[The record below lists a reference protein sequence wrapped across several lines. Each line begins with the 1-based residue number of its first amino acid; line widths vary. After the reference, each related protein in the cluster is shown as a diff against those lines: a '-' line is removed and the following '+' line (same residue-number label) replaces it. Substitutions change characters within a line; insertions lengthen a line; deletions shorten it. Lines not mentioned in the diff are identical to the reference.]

1 MEILTLIVHDRV
13 YKNTDFKYHVCFVG
27 DLLMF
32 CNGDKGSVSILKE
45 AIEEFGSVSGLL
57 PNYNKS
63 TIIFGSMTEEAKQE
77 ILECVLFKVEKLH
90 LGVPL
95 TSKRLG

>member
-1 MEILTLIVHDRV
+1 MKLT
-13 YKNTDFKYHVCFVG
+13 HVCFVG

-45 AIEEFGSVSGLL
+45 AIEEFSSVSGLL

-77 ILECVLFKVEKLH
+77 ILECVPFKVEKLPVKY

-95 TSKRLG
+95 TSKRLGVNNYK